1 MAYRSPTEAD
11 QVFEAYLS
19 GASFGNVVM
28 EEPFGI
34 ADPVQRW
41 RLVCKKCGATLT
53 YSDVSSAIMAE
64 KYRFESILDDK
75 VSKFCKAHCHQV
87 KHETAKMYDLKSMM
101 NELVLPLPI
110 PTAFE
115 VYLNDAS
122 FGNIVMK
129 ESSGIDDSVQR
140 WWLVCK
146 KCGAT
151 VAYSDLLAKVSE
163 FCKAHAHQ
171 VKHETAKMYD
181 LTAAEAKAKFDALP
195 VKKPLPIQI
204 VKLVPAPIKVPE
216 PVLPAPLPMKKLG
229 RRIR

>member
-1 MAYRSPTEAD
+1 MAYRSPAEAD

-28 EEPFGI
+28 EESFGI

-41 RLVCKKCGATLT
+41 R
-53 YSDVSSAIMAE
+53 
-64 KYRFESILDDK
+64 
-75 VSKFCKAHCHQV
+75 
-87 KHETAKMYDLKSMM
+87 
-101 NELVLPLPI
+101 
-110 PTAFE
+110 
-115 VYLNDAS
+115 
-122 FGNIVMK
+122 
-129 ESSGIDDSVQR
+129 
-140 WWLVCK
+140 LVCK

-163 FCKAHAHQ
+163 FCKAHCHQ

>member
-1 MAYRSPTEAD
+1 MAYRSPTEVD

-19 GASFGNVVM
+19 GASFGNVVI
-28 EEPFGI
+28 EESFGI

-87 KHETAKMYDLKSMM
+87 KHETAKMYDL
-101 NELVLPLPI
+101 
-110 PTAFE
+110 
-115 VYLNDAS
+115 
-122 FGNIVMK
+122 
-129 ESSGIDDSVQR
+129 
-140 WWLVCK
+140 
-146 KCGAT
+146 
-151 VAYSDLLAKVSE
+151 
-163 FCKAHAHQ
+163 
-171 VKHETAKMYD
+171 
-181 LTAAEAKAKFDALP
+181 TAAEAKAKFDALP